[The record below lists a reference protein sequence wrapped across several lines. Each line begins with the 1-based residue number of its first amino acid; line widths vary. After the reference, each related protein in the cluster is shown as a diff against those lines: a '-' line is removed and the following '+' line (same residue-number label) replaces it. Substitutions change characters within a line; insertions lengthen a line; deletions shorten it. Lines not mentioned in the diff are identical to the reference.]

1 LITLAENFKS
11 IVVGFKNEADGN
23 RVDVHENRANVIAAI
38 NEDLEASSLVFEG
51 ANHPAGSVFVLL
63 GK

>member
-1 LITLAENFKS
+1 LIPLAENFKS
-11 IVVGFKNEADGN
+11 NVVVFKNEADRN
-23 RVDVHENRANVIAAI
+23 RVDVHENRADVIVAV
-38 NEDLEASSLVFEG
+38 NEDLEATSLVFEG